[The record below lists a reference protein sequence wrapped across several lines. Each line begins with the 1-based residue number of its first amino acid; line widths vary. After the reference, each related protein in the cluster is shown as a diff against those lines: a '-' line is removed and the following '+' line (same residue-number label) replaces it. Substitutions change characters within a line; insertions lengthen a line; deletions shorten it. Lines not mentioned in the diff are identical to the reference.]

1 MNEHTSTTTRLD
13 QMVGSER
20 ASIDAHCNK
29 VKNKNETGAEGQE
42 CASSANVSDS

>member
-1 MNEHTSTTTRLD
+1 
-13 QMVGSER
+13 MVGSER